1 MMLQMEASQNARIEV
16 LRKNLLK
23 YTDEL
28 YCENNSMFEQHI
40 ENMAR
45 EKLAP
50 AAFGPV
56 MLTTLGRVYQL
67 QAKRSRWNMGAYF
80 KCAPALSLPC
90 YPLLKLVPQSK
101 PSGLARTV

>member
-1 MMLQMEASQNARIEV
+1 MRIEE
-16 LRKNLLK
+16 LRKNLLR
-23 YTDEL
+23 YTDDL
-28 YCENNSMFEQHI
+28 YTENHSMFEMHI
-40 ENMAR
+40 QNLAR

-80 KCAPALSLPC
+80 KCA
-90 YPLLKLVPQSK
+90 YPHNTCLMSVFDITHKLD
-101 PSGLARTV
+101 A